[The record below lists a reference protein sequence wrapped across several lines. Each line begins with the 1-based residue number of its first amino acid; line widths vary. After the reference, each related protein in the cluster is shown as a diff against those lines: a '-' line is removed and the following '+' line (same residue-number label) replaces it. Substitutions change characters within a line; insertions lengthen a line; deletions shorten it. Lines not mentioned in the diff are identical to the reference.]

1 MVVVC
6 PEFLS
11 SIYGIHSPVGING
24 YRVLWKEIKL
34 SMQGENESEVEYSI
48 DELLL
53 LVQTGQ
59 EVGLIP
65 TLPMFIFL

>member
-1 MVVVC
+1 VC
-6 PEFLS
+6 LESLD
-11 SIYGIHSPVGING
+11 SIYGIRSPIGVNG
-24 YRVLWKEIKL
+24 QRVLWKEIKL
-34 SMQGENESEVEYSI
+34 SMQGENDYEVEYSI

-53 LVQTGQ
+53 LVQTDQ